1 MNYENSGFVVHMD
14 LVRIFHEV
22 CVSKIFLCGYDV
34 TLFFVVVCCAVFCC
48 RTSGDKNF
56 LWTLN

>member
-22 CVSKIFLCGYDV
+22 CVSKIFLCGHDV
-34 TLFFVVVCCAVFCC
+34 MLFFVVVVLFFVA
-48 RTSGDKNF
+48 
-56 LWTLN
+56 